1 MITAIIL
8 AAGMSTRMSKVKQT
22 LILGSKPIL
31 QHVIDNVKNSMVDNI
46 ILVLGYKYNEILEK
60 LDVSE
65 INVNINSSYEN
76 GLSSSLKVGIKNIS
90 KNCTTFLIFLG
101 DQPLFNDNL
110 INQLIS
116 SHTKHKS
123 KITIPIYD
131 NMQKNPIVF
140 DFSILNELLNING
153 DKGAKQ
159 ILTKH
164 EILKVKINIPEAF
177 LDVDIDSDIVNISR
191 FIK

>member
-8 AAGMSTRMSKVKQT
+8 AAGMSTRMNKVKQT
-22 LILGSKPIL
+22 LVLGSKPIL
-31 QHVIDNVKNSMVDNI
+31 QHVIDNIKNSMIDNI

-60 LDVSE
+60 LDVSG
-65 INVNINSSYEN
+65 INVNINP
-76 GLSSSLKVGIKNIS
+76 IKNLS
-90 KNCTTFLIFLG
+90 KDCTTFLIFLG
-101 DQPLFNDNL
+101 DQPLFNNNL
-110 INQLIS
+110 INKLIS

-123 KITIPIYD
+123 KITVPIYD
-131 NMQKNPIVF
+131 NMQRNPIVF
-140 DFSILNELLNING
+140 DFSLRNELLNISG

-164 EILKVKINIPEAF
+164 EILKIKINIPEVF
-177 LDVDIDSDIVNISR
+177 LDVDIDSDIINISR